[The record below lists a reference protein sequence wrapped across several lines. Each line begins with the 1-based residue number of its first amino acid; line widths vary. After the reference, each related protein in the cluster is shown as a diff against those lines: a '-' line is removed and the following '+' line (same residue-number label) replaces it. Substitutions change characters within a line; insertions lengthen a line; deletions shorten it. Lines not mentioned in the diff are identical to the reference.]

1 VPTLRGWLIGS
12 IGAIVLLIGRILAVT
27 AVEQVGVAL
36 IALVIVAI
44 AIIRL
49 GRHQLTVTRTAAP
62 NRVSAGHPVKVT
74 VDVANEGRGS
84 APLLLLEDHI
94 PIELSGRGRFAIQ
107 GVEAGGRRSDAYE
120 LRPSRRGH
128 YEIGPMTISF
138 VDPFGLASLT
148 TTAASTATFLV
159 QPRIETLTLP
169 RDLGERRSL
178 AVSALRQPTG
188 SSGEDFYT
196 LREYVEGDDLKRIHW
211 PSTAKRNKYMIRQE
225 ETPWHTR
232 STIVFDD
239 SAAHHG
245 GYGDAS
251 SFERVVE
258 AAASLSDLYHRTGYT
273 YRLSGA
279 HNPGL
284 PVARGAD
291 HLQRCLDLL
300 ATIETT
306 PAARPDNALLARLA
320 EVEGGSSAEGT
331 LVFVGGS
338 IDAEAAVG
346 LSRCR
351 RRFKQVV
358 AVTFPA
364 HRFGSDAT
372 KLRWAGEQQTME
384 VARLLAKSGV
394 RTIVLGPGDQLATGW
409 ATLSRARQG
418 GGEDTWGRKPELV

>member
-1 VPTLRGWLIGS
+1 MPTTRGWIIWS
-12 IGAIVLLIGRILAVT
+12 IGVILLLIGRIMSSI
-27 AVEQVGVAL
+27 AVEQVGFAL
-36 IALVIVAI
+36 MVLVVVAI
-44 AIIRL
+44 AVIRL
-49 GRHQLTVTRTAAP
+49 GRHDLDVSRTASP
-62 NRVSAGHPVKVT
+62 PRVAAGQPVKVT
-74 VDVANEGRGS
+74 VVVRNEGRGP
-84 APLLLLEDHI
+84 APRLRLEDRI
-94 PIELSGRGRFAIQ
+94 PSALSGRGRFAIQ
-107 GVEAGGRRSDAYE
+107 GIEPGGERSDSYE
-120 LRPSRRGH
+120 VRPSRRGQ

-148 TTAASTATFLV
+148 TKATSTAGFLV
-159 QPRIETLTLP
+159 QPRIETLALP

-188 SSGEDFYT
+188 TTGEDFYT

-211 PSTAKRNKYMIRQE
+211 PSTAKRNRYMIRQE

-232 STIVFDD
+232 ATIVFDD

-251 SFERVVE
+251 SFERTVE
-258 AAASLSDLYHRTGYT
+258 AAASLADLYHRTGYT
-273 YRLSGA
+273 FRLSGA

-284 PVARGAD
+284 PSGRGAE
-291 HLQRCLDLL
+291 HIQRCLDML

-306 PAARPDNALLARLA
+306 PAARPDRALLARLA

-331 LVFVGGS
+331 LVFAGGS
-338 IDAEAAVG
+338 IDGEVAVA

-364 HRFGSDAT
+364 HRFGSDTT

-394 RTIVLGPGDQLATGW
+394 RTIVLGPGDPFANGW

-418 GGEDTWGRKPELV
+418 GGDDTWGRKPELV

>member
-1 VPTLRGWLIGS
+1 
-12 IGAIVLLIGRILAVT
+12 
-27 AVEQVGVAL
+27 
-36 IALVIVAI
+36 
-44 AIIRL
+44 
-49 GRHQLTVTRTAAP
+49 
-62 NRVSAGHPVKVT
+62 
-74 VDVANEGRGS
+74 
-84 APLLLLEDHI
+84 
-94 PIELSGRGRFAIQ
+94 
-107 GVEAGGRRSDAYE
+107 
-120 LRPSRRGH
+120 
-128 YEIGPMTISF
+128 MTISF

-148 TTAASTATFLV
+148 TKATSTASFLV
-159 QPRIETLTLP
+159 QPRIESLSLP

-232 STIVFDD
+232 ATIVFDD

-251 SFERVVE
+251 SFERTVE
-258 AAASLSDLYHRTGYT
+258 AAASLADLYHRTGYT

-279 HNPGL
+279 HNAGL
-284 PVARGAD
+284 PATRGAD
-291 HLQRCLDLL
+291 HIQRCLDLL
-300 ATIETT
+300 TTIETT

-320 EVEGGSSAEGT
+320 EVEGGASAEGT
-331 LVFVGGS
+331 LVFIGGS

-394 RTIVLGPGDQLATGW
+394 RTIVLGPGDPFSSGW
-409 ATLSRARQG
+409 ATLSHSRQG
-418 GGEDTWGRKPELV
+418 GGDDSWGRKPELV